1 MIQTFELFPGIV
13 LRCFPDQR
21 FKQGCLSV
29 QLLRPMDRAE
39 AALNALIPAVLLR
52 GTKKAPDLRAI
63 TLRLDD
69 LYGAAVGTL
78 VRRVGDYQTTGLYC
92 SFVEDR
98 YALEG
103 DRVLEPM
110 IGFLEELLFQPVL
123 EQGAFRRDYV
133 ESEKRNLIL
142 TMESQ
147 LNDKRVYAN
156 SQLIRKMCT
165 RDSFGIPRLGAPEQV
180 GQITAQSAYEH
191 YCRILTESPMELFYV
206 GAAQP
211 EQVAALLKPLF
222 EKIERT
228 PVALRPQTAF
238 SDPAAG
244 DHTEQMDVT
253 QGKLCMGF
261 VSPVT
266 LRDEGFA
273 AMQVCNMLFGGGMT
287 SKLFMQ
293 IREARSLCYD
303 IGSGYHGSKGIVTV
317 SAGIDFDREAS
328 VREQVLEQLAQ
339 CGRGEFTQEELT
351 AAKQALISQL
361 QSTHDSP
368 GSIENYY
375 ASGLL
380 SGLNKT
386 PEAYIA
392 AVEAVT
398 AEQVAQAARSLKLH
412 TVYFLKGVR

>member
-1 MIQTFELFPGIV
+1 MIQNFELFPGIV
-13 LRCFPDQR
+13 LRCFPDVR

-29 QLLRPMDRAE
+29 QFLRPMCREE
-39 AALNALIPAVLLR
+39 AACNALIPAVLLR
-52 GTKKAPDLRAI
+52 GSENAPDLRHI

-92 SFVEDR
+92 SFMEDR
-98 YALEG
+98 FTFPG

-110 IGFLEELLFQPVL
+110 IEFLGELLFHPVL
-123 EQGAFRRDYV
+123 EQGVFREDYV

-142 TMESQ
+142 TMEAQ

-156 SQLIRKMCT
+156 SQLICKMCS
-165 RDSFGIPRLGAPEQV
+165 RDTFGIPRLGEPEQV
-180 GQITAQSAYEH
+180 EAITAQSAYAH
-191 YCRILTESPMELFYV
+191 YLRILEESPIELFYV

-211 EQVAALLKPLF
+211 ETVAALLKPLF
-222 EKIERT
+222 RKLSRNYVNL
-228 PVALRPQTAF
+228 PPQTDF
-238 SDPAAG
+238 LDPPGGAY
-244 DHTEQMDVT
+244 TEKMDVT

-261 VSPVT
+261 VSPIT
-266 LRDEGFA
+266 LRHDSFA

-287 SKLFMQ
+287 SKLFLQ
-293 IREARSLCYD
+293 IREKQSLCYD

-317 SAGIDFDREAS
+317 SAGIDFDKEGP
-328 VREQVLEQLAQ
+328 VKEQVLELLEQ
-339 CGRGEFTQEELT
+339 CANGDFTEDALN

-361 QSTHDSP
+361 QGTHDSP

-375 ASGLL
+375 VSGLL
-380 SGLNKT
+380 SGLNRT
-386 PEAYIA
+386 PEEYIC

-398 AEQVAQAARSLKLH
+398 AEQVAEAARSLKLH